1 MTSIGLVGYG
11 RWGKHI
17 FRDLRALGAE
27 VHVAVPSAASRAE
40 AMAKGAASVCGDCSL
55 LPQVDGFVVATP
67 TVTHASVLSELTSRE
82 RPIFVE
88 KPLTDNL
95 EQAQALVRRAGERIF
110 VMDKWRYH
118 PGVEA
123 LAARAK
129 SGALGDILGIRTF
142 RLGWDNPH
150 RDVDAIWILLPHDLS
165 IAYEILGYLPPA
177 RSAIA
182 TVPGQGHSNL
192 IAVLA
197 GSAETCHVT
206 MEVSAQHPVS
216 RRSVVVIGSKASA
229 QLADSYDDRIF
240 IAEGMPGVNASK
252 PIHEHVDSEYPLLRE
267 LRAFVEHLRGGP
279 APRSSA
285 KEGLLFV
292 ERVTALRHLAGV

>member
-17 FRDLRALGAE
+17 FRDLRALGAD

-40 AMAKGAASVCGDCSL
+40 ALAKGAASVCSDCSL

-67 TVTHASVLSELTSRE
+67 TMTHASVLSELTSRE

-88 KPLTDNL
+88 KPMSDDL
-95 EQAQALVRRAGERIF
+95 EQAQALVKAAGERIF

-150 RDVDAIWILLPHDLS
+150 KDVDAIWILLPHDLS

-192 IAVLA
+192 IAVLS
-197 GSAETCHVT
+197 GPTETCQVT
-206 MEVSAQHPVS
+206 MEISAHHPVS
-216 RRSVVVIGSKASA
+216 RRSVIVVGSKASA

-240 IAEGMPGVNASK
+240 IAEGVPGINAST
-252 PIHEHVDSEYPLLRE
+252 PTHEHVASEFPLLRE
-267 LRAFVEHLRGGP
+267 LRAFLEYIQGGA

-285 KEGLLFV
+285 SEGLLFV
-292 ERVTALRHLAGV
+292 ERVAALRRLAGV

>member
-1 MTSIGLVGYG
+1 MTSIGLIGFG

-17 FRDLRALGAE
+17 FRDLQALGTD
-27 VHVAVPSAASRAE
+27 VHVAVPSSASQAE
-40 AMAKGAASVCGDCSL
+40 ALAKGAISACSDGSL
-55 LPQVDGFVVATP
+55 LPEVDGFVVATP
-67 TVTHASVLSELTSRE
+67 TSTHTAVLTKLVSRQ

-95 EQAQALVRRAGERIF
+95 KKAQSLVKDAGERVF

-118 PGVEA
+118 PGIEA

-129 SGALGDILGIRTF
+129 SGALGDILGIRSF

-165 IAYEILGYLPPA
+165 IAYEVLGYLPPA
-177 RSAIA
+177 HSAIA
-182 TVPGQGHSNL
+182 TVPGHAHSSL
-192 IAVLA
+192 LAVLQ
-197 GSAETCHVT
+197 GPGTPQVT
-206 MEVSAQHPVS
+206 MEISVNHPVS
-216 RRSVVVIGSKASA
+216 KRSVIVVGSRASA

-240 IAEGMPGVNASK
+240 IGEGMPGVDAG
-252 PIHEHVDSEYPLLRE
+252 PVVEEHVDNELPLLRE
-267 LRAFVEHLRGGP
+267 LRAFLKHVQGGP

-285 KEGLLFV
+285 NEGLLFV
-292 ERVTALRHLAGV
+292 ERIAALRRIAGL